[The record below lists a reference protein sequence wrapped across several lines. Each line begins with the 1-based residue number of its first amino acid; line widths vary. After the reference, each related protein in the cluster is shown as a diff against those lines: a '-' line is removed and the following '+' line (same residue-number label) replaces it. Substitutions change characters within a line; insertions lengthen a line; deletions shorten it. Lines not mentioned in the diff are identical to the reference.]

1 MDRRIDL
8 TEHGDFGAPHDNIL
22 VDNTINMDV
31 RLTTT
36 YEDEPMS
43 IEEYDRVCA
52 WEKVFG
58 RRNHLNEARKLF
70 HPGEDLWPWK
80 TRQDEDTCCC
90 GARLFPWDGHF
101 CQRCR
106 ETMAMGFEWEDR
118 NSRYWLLTH
127 SQNMRDERDIL
138 NLR

>member
-8 TEHGDFGAPHDNIL
+8 TEHGDFGTPHDNTL

-31 RLTTT
+31 LLATT

-58 RRNHLNEARKLF
+58 KRNHLSEARKVF
-70 HPGEDLWPWK
+70 HPNEDK
-80 TRQDEDTCCC
+80 CCC

-106 ETMAMGFEWEDR
+106 ETIDMGMEWEDR
-118 NSRYWLLTH
+118 NLLH
-127 SQNMRDERDIL
+127 WPFVYDRKMRDERDIL